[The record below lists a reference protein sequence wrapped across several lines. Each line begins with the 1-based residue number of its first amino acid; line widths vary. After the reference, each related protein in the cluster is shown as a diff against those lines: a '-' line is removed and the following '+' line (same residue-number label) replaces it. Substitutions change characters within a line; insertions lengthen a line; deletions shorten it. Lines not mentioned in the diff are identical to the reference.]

1 MKPQTTHHEI
11 MLFTGTR
18 FASREFCS
26 REENNSRTNSASEEL
41 EKACW
46 AGMLSE
52 MLPEIVGSSIEK
64 TESFIW
70 NIVSGKN
77 YLYITMGPHPQVP
90 DSETSIDPY
99 YMMID
104 TCEN

>member
-1 MKPQTTHHEI
+1 MTTQTIHHEI
-11 MLFTGTR
+11 MIFTGTR

-26 REENNSRTNSASEEL
+26 REENNSRTYSASEEL

-46 AGMLSE
+46 AGLLGE
-52 MLPEIVGSSIEK
+52 LLPEIAGDPNHK

-99 YMMID
+99 FMMMYA
-104 TCEN
+104 CEN